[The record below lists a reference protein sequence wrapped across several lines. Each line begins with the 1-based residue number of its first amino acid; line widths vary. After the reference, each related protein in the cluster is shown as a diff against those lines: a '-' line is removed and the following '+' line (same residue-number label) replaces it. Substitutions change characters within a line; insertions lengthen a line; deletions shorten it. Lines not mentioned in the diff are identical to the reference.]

1 MFVSFS
7 TFFEFEDTFSSLQC
21 WSSCFFFEKR
31 IKRNYSKNK
40 ANKIYLFH
48 KSSFCF
54 FFLNMQKKSNS
65 INEVFIDN
73 ESILKDSKIFFVN
86 LFYMARQTGKV
97 TRTKLKKNQ
106 YRGILYIQ
114 AGHHNTIVTLAN
126 VRGEV
131 LCWSSAGAC
140 GFRGKRKATT
150 FAAKKAAEVVAKKS
164 RDFSMNEVKILVT
177 GPGQGRETAIREI
190 FKAGIKVNV
199 IREKTGI
206 PHNGCRPPKKRR
218 V

>member
-1 MFVSFS
+1 
-7 TFFEFEDTFSSLQC
+7 
-21 WSSCFFFEKR
+21 
-31 IKRNYSKNK
+31 
-40 ANKIYLFH
+40 
-48 KSSFCF
+48 
-54 FFLNMQKKSNS
+54 
-65 INEVFIDN
+65 
-73 ESILKDSKIFFVN
+73 
-86 LFYMARQTGKV
+86 MAKQVRKT
-97 TRTKLKKNQ
+97 TPMKLRRRA
-106 YRGILYIQ
+106 YRGVVHIQ
-114 AGHHNTIVTLAN
+114 TGHHNTIITLTN

-131 LCWSSAGAC
+131 LCWSSAGSC

-164 RDFSMNEVKILVT
+164 RDFLMKEVKILVT

-190 FKAGIKVNV
+190 FKAGVKVSV

>member
-1 MFVSFS
+1 MAKQ
-7 TFFEFEDTFSSLQC
+7 T
-21 WSSCFFFEKR
+21 R
-31 IKRNYSKNK
+31 K
-40 ANKIYLFH
+40 ATP
-48 KSSFCF
+48 
-54 FFLNMQKKSNS
+54 M
-65 INEVFIDN
+65 
-73 ESILKDSKIFFVN
+73 
-86 LFYMARQTGKV
+86 
-97 TRTKLKKNQ
+97 KLRRRA
-106 YRGILYIQ
+106 YRGVVHIQ
-114 AGHHNTIVTLAN
+114 TGHHNTIITLTN

-131 LCWSSAGAC
+131 LCWSSAGSC

-164 RDFSMNEVKILVT
+164 RDFLMKEAKILVT

-190 FKAGIKVNV
+190 FKAGVKVSV

>member
-1 MFVSFS
+1 M
-7 TFFEFEDTFSSLQC
+7 
-21 WSSCFFFEKR
+21 
-31 IKRNYSKNK
+31 
-40 ANKIYLFH
+40 
-48 KSSFCF
+48 
-54 FFLNMQKKSNS
+54 
-65 INEVFIDN
+65 NEVFIDN

>member
-1 MFVSFS
+1 
-7 TFFEFEDTFSSLQC
+7 
-21 WSSCFFFEKR
+21 
-31 IKRNYSKNK
+31 
-40 ANKIYLFH
+40 
-48 KSSFCF
+48 
-54 FFLNMQKKSNS
+54 
-65 INEVFIDN
+65 
-73 ESILKDSKIFFVN
+73 
-86 LFYMARQTGKV
+86 MARQTRKV
-97 TRTKLKKNQ
+97 SPTKIKKRT
-106 YRGILYIQ
+106 YRGIVYIQ
-114 AGHHNTIVTLAN
+114 AGHHNTIITLAN
-126 VRGEV
+126 LRGEV

-164 RDFSMNEVKILVT
+164 REFALNEAKILVT